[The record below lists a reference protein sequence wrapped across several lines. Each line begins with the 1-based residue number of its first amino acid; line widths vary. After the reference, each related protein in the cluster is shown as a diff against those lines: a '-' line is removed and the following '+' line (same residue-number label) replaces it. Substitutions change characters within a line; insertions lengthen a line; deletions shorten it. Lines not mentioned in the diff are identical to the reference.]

1 MNSECLEAF
10 QRLKLGKKCKYI
22 IFRVS
27 DDLTEI
33 IVDKES
39 KGGDYEDFTE
49 DLPSDQCRWGV
60 FDLEYRIEV
69 EGEPHAK
76 RNKILFVS
84 WFVFTLL
91 SCRAFSF
98 FNKKDNHFFFYCHM
112 CYSGLRSQVT
122 RYGKDQAED
131 VGRLLPKNASERSRW
146 YPSRGPSHRIQR
158 SEQGDG
164 CVPTRAQQT
173 TYFLLITRPAVV
185 DKAKRTGK

>member
-98 FNKKDNHFFFYCHM
+98 FNKKTTTFFLLSHVLL
-112 CYSGLRSQVT
+112 GLAITGHPIR
-122 RYGKDQAED
+122 
-131 VGRLLPKNASERSRW
+131 
-146 YPSRGPSHRIQR
+146 QR
-158 SEQGDG
+158 SSRR
-164 CVPTRAQQT
+164 CWP
-173 TYFLLITRPAVV
+173 LPP
-185 DKAKRTGK
+185 KKRFGTLSLVSK